1 MPQGL
6 WLART
11 AAAHC
16 SLLATRPVAGLLAA
30 PPLLAR
36 CQRLG
41 RRSGEHS
48 GQLPG
53 GRLLWRKPAGCWLLC
68 WLLLHFLLHMLLIV
82 LLLLLGAGA
91 TKPLRLG
98 VRRGN
103 QALQLSAQ
111 RLAAWRR
118 RKGGAVLRGCGG
130 CG

>member
-1 MPQGL
+1 M
-6 WLART
+6 
-11 AAAHC
+11 
-16 SLLATRPVAGLLAA
+16 
-30 PPLLAR
+30 LAR

-53 GRLLWRKPAGCWLLC
+53 GRLLRRKPAGCWLLY
-68 WLLLHFLLHMLLIV
+68 WLLLRLLLHMLLI
-82 LLLLLGAGA
+82 LLLLLGACA